1 MNERARRRALIFVA
15 AAGLLAMSPWFSAT
29 VVLPELTRLWNAE
42 LSVSAWLTMAVQLG
56 FVVGG
61 LVSALFNLPD
71 RFSAPRVFAASSVAA
86 AVVNAAFAAVA
97 AEHITSALVLRF
109 LTGAFLAGVYPPGM
123 KILAGWFR
131 EGRGTALGIL
141 VGALTVGSALP
152 HGVRAMG
159 DLPWRAVI
167 LSCSAFALI
176 AAALVGWGVKEGPYA
191 APQQPIDIRQLQA
204 VLRNRA
210 LRLANF
216 GYLGHMWEL
225 YGMWG
230 WIALLLGASAGE
242 GAKGV
247 ALVSFLAIAVGA
259 VGCVWAGRAA
269 DVDLKAE
276 ESSPTHHHHGI
287 QIARRARVTIVAM
300 AVSGACCL
308 LVAVV
313 HDHFE
318 WLVAVSLVWG
328 LAVVADSAQFSKIIS
343 EVSDRRYAGTALT
356 MQMVLGFLLT
366 VVSVRVV
373 GGIGDAY
380 GWNWA
385 AASLAPGPALGILAM
400 WRLAREAGTTS

>member
-1 MNERARRRALIFVA
+1 
-15 AAGLLAMSPWFSAT
+15 MSPWFSAT
-29 VVLPELTRLWNAE
+29 VVLPELARLWKAE

-167 LSCSAFALI
+167 LSCSAFALV

-191 APQQPIDIRQLQA
+191 APQQPIDIRQLQE

-230 WIALLLGASAGE
+230 WIALLLGASAGD
-242 GAKGV
+242 GTRGV
-247 ALVSFLAIAVGA
+247 ALASFLAIAVGA

-269 DVDLKAE
+269 DVDLTAK
-276 ESSPTHHHHGI
+276 GI
-287 QIARRARVTIVAM
+287 SRIARRARVTIVSM
-300 AVSGACCL
+300 AASGACCL

-328 LAVVADSAQFSKIIS
+328 VAAVADSAQFSTIIS
-343 EVSDRRYAGTALT
+343 EVSDRRYVGTALT

-373 GGIGDAY
+373 GAIGDAY

-400 WRLAREAGTTS
+400 WRLARSSGLGSHGQEEISG